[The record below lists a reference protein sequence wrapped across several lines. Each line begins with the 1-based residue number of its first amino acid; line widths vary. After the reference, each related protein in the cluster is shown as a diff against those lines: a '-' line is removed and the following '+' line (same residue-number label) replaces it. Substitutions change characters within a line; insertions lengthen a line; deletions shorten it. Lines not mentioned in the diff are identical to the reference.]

1 MTANKLRQL
10 HAQGLDGGQIAARLG
25 VSRQCVWQMRKKLG
39 LSTARPPTARQ
50 KRLPIVA
57 ALVEQGLRA
66 PEIAD
71 QLGVRRTL
79 ICNDVKALGLKTKT
93 PTEQREGAIH
103 QLLAQGKGQDAI
115 GQALKLSPSTIRNDC
130 RKLGLTTLLD
140 ANIP

>member
-1 MTANKLRQL
+1 MTANKLMNL

-25 VSRQCVWQMRKKLG
+25 VSRQRVWQMRKKMG
-39 LSTARPPTARQ
+39 LPTARPPTTRQ

-57 ALVEQGLRA
+57 ALVEQGLGA

-93 PTEQREGAIH
+93 PTEQREGAIR

-115 GQALKLSPSTIRNDC
+115 GQALKLSPFTIRNDC
-130 RKLGLTTLLD
+130 RKLGLLALLD
-140 ANIP
+140 AINP